1 MKQIT
6 FSKIGVLLA
15 LLLLC
20 GILSSCKETV
30 EDVVYPEWPYVS
42 TPSVETASL
51 KPVVA
56 GQTEITAGS
65 QVHFRATVADERNPI
80 RQAKLVVKYGDKQ
93 AVGIDFRLNSQQV
106 ALDTVFVMPFNS
118 ALTADM
124 YPTVTLEVTNKMYKI
139 GSATLEPGDN
149 TLVKRPVVGDKLYL
163 VTSNDEVIELSKTED
178 NTYTSTV
185 KTNYFAS
192 YKIAQKLN
200 ADHTI
205 DYSGLVWGSVD
216 GQIGIIGSASDSPI
230 ALEMNQASVIKKVTF
245 STVSFDPLFDLAI
258 VFGGVELVAPSYN
271 GYQECSI
278 DLEKDQEYTVTG
290 IGELNKSINATF
302 LQYVSED
309 KVKFTGSTGRY
320 NLYYKLDKSHLY
332 IQQNG
337 VTYPAAIWITGGGMG
352 FPQQPYSVD
361 IAWAWGEPHKFAYCK
376 KTGEDKFEVV
386 LYLSA
391 NFQFKPF
398 QQKDWGNEWQST
410 AFTKTPKDVIID
422 HFESYDGGGHYTGDF
437 KNGPVFTEGIYLLK
451 FDMANKTLEAIKQ

>member
-6 FSKIGVLLA
+6 ISKIGVLFT
-15 LLLLC
+15 LLSLC
-20 GILSSCKETV
+20 GIFGSCKDTV
-30 EDVVYPEWPYVS
+30 EDVVFPEWPYVS
-42 TPSVETASL
+42 TPSIETASL
-51 KPVVA
+51 KPATA
-56 GQTEITAGS
+56 GQTEIIAGS
-65 QVHFRATVADERNPI
+65 KVRFRATLADERNPI
-80 RQAKLVVKYGDKQ
+80 RQATLTVKYGDKQ
-93 AVGIDFRLNSQQV
+93 TVGIDFRLNTQQV
-106 ALDTVFVMPFNS
+106 VLDTVFVMPFTS
-118 ALTADM
+118 SLTSDM
-124 YPTVTLEVTNKMYKI
+124 HPSVTLDVTNKMYKV
-139 GSATLEPGDN
+139 GSVTLEQSDN

-163 VTSNDEVIELSKTED
+163 VTSNGDAIELSASEAD
-178 NTYTSTV
+178 NYTSTQ

-200 ADHTI
+200 ADRTI
-205 DYSGLVWGSVD
+205 DYSGLVWGAVD
-216 GQIGIIGSASDSPI
+216 GGIGIIDSPSGSPI
-230 ALEMNQASVIKKVTF
+230 SLAMNQASVIKKITF
-245 STVSFDPLFDLAI
+245 STLSFDPAFDLAI
-258 VFGGVELVAPSYN
+258 VFGGVELVAPSYS

-278 DLEKDQEYTVTG
+278 DLVKDQEYTVTG
-290 IGELNKSINATF
+290 IGDLNKSISATF
-302 LQYVSED
+302 LEYISED

-361 IAWAWGEPHKFAYCK
+361 IAWNWGEPHKYAYCK
-376 KTGEDKFEVV
+376 KTGDDTFEVV
-386 LYLSA
+386 LYLSP

-437 KNGPVFTEGIYLLK
+437 KNGPAFVEGIYLLK